1 MAVLSVTS
9 THSHY
14 SLFLSPPPPPPP
26 PPPYSSPKIYGCL
39 SFSTILI
46 PLPTLKPSS
55 FSQRFS
61 INGNWDSR
69 RNRFRA
75 NSSDPERDFQNP
87 PTQISRENDEISQDS
102 SSSNPSTSLLSVLC
116 PLLKIFSVSVSSSSP
131 ILFSSRFVLTLPGF
145 LLLFLFFKRRKRKKI
160 AIEYRVLVLIYLQ
173 SCCVGG
179 LLDLFDTVLVF
190 FPLFVCVLVCFLQ
203 GGDPSKNRNFFLEV
217 ATSSLSTLAR
227 LPWGSR
233 SLSDSSDSQ
242 EISTVDPLKRLQLFE
257 FEACPFCRR
266 VREAITELDL
276 SVEIYP
282 CPKGSIRHR
291 EMVRRLGGKE
301 QFPFLVDPNT
311 GKSMYESSEIVKY
324 LFQQYGKGRSPS
336 MGLLESTLLTGW
348 VPTILRAGR
357 GMTLWEKA
365 KTESPSKKLELFSYE
380 NNPYARIVREALC
393 ELELPYILQT
403 VGEGSRRTNLLLEAS
418 GSKEVPYIIDPNTGT
433 QIGDYKKILSYLVQT
448 YSMVSA

>member
-9 THSHY
+9 THSHS
-14 SLFLSPPPPPPP
+14 SLFLSPPPPPH
-26 PPPYSSPKIYGCL
+26 SSPKIYGCL

-87 PTQISRENDEISQDS
+87 PTQISQENDEISQDS

-131 ILFSSRFVLTLPGF
+131 ILFSSRF
-145 LLLFLFFKRRKRKKI
+145 
-160 AIEYRVLVLIYLQ
+160 
-173 SCCVGG
+173 
-179 LLDLFDTVLVF
+179 
-190 FPLFVCVLVCFLQ
+190 
-203 GGDPSKNRNFFLEV
+203 GGDPSKKRNYFLEV

-257 FEACPFCRR
+257 F
-266 VREAITELDL
+266 
-276 SVEIYP
+276 
-282 CPKGSIRHR
+282 G
-291 EMVRRLGGKE
+291 
-301 QFPFLVDPNT
+301 
-311 GKSMYESSEIVKY
+311 EIVKY
-324 LFQQYGKGRSPS
+324 LFQQYGKGRSLS

-348 VPTILRAGR
+348 VPTLLRAGR

-365 KTESPSKKLELFSYE
+365 RTESPSKKLELFSYE